1 MLGKIKANLQ
11 LNMLTIGVN
20 LSDIVVLTE
29 WNSKKLFCVILVIL
43 KTINL
48 INIKFNSIMNS
59 RENKM

>member
-1 MLGKIKANLQ
+1 MVKANLQ

-43 KTINL
+43 KTINV
-48 INIKFNSIMNS
+48 INMKFNSIMNS